1 MKLYKSILFGLLV
14 CGMAACD
21 TTDLERDINSL
32 KDRVEDYEAQV
43 QKLNDDMNI
52 IRVLLDGNK
61 TITSYSFDGANYT
74 LTLSNGETL
83 TLTQGVVGANYPSIT
98 IGENGNWMIA
108 GTDSGVRAEAK
119 DGEDAPY
126 TPQFKIENE
135 NWCVSLDGGA
145 TWQNLGVKATGD
157 PSGESSPISNVTL
170 ASDGNSITIK
180 LSDNNSY
187 TIPVVK
193 DLVCKIIEPA
203 LADGEMWYI
212 GATGA
217 TLQVKVNI
225 QPGDIIRP
233 VVPADWKAEIVTDY
247 SGLSGEQTLKVKVTP
262 LSGASKCVVTMEVN
276 RGANTVT
283 DEIVA
288 RTEIAN
294 YWDEYQAGM
303 DIVVGDPNGVH
314 MVINKKDVSL
324 AVKHITSS
332 SSAADKNIGADGIYF
347 VDSDV
352 TDVSHTRFGLKNLII
367 IGTDVDTQSKLA
379 IKSNGT
385 THQYFNLG
393 KDGGIGLALKNIEMD
408 FSTYTQTYV
417 VNAGSAEST
426 LDYVIFDQC
435 KAAFPNTDNK
445 AFNVINLSG
454 KANIHIK
461 NIVFYGNRFS
471 FLPSTGNINLV
482 NITSPAAGTKYFG
495 YESFTCSNN
504 VLYASQSGQGISG
517 FSLLQANLDETK
529 LDAIYSL
536 SVNNNTIV
544 NLYSKNAMMRMRAV
558 NIVSKA
564 NLMWN
569 DYDTTDSRSWLFLT
583 KRSDAAVEL
592 VQLELTGNT
601 VYDQTANKKNW
612 IVIHENGYRPGNYTD
627 YTFKYL
633 DVNPFD
639 GGTFDITNGVFK
651 VSAAYEG
658 IGASLD

>member
-1 MKLYKSILFGLLV
+1 MKLYKSLLFGLLV

-83 TLTQGVVGANYPSIT
+83 TLTQGIVGANYPSIT
-98 IGENGNWMIA
+98 IDEESGNWIIA
-108 GTDSGVRAEAK
+108 GVDSGKSAEAK
-119 DGEDAPY
+119 DGDDAPY

-145 TWQNLGVKATGD
+145 TWENLGVKATGTA
-157 PSGESSPISNVTL
+157 SGTSPISGVA
-170 ASDGNSITIK
+170 ASDNSITIT
-180 LSDNNSY
+180 LSDGTPY

-193 DLVCKIIEPA
+193 DLVCEITEPE
-203 LADGEMWYI
+203 LADGEVWYI
-212 GATGA
+212 GTGGA
-217 TLQVKVNI
+217 TLKVRVNI
-225 QPGDIIRP
+225 QAGDIIRP
-233 VVPADWKAEIVTDY
+233 VVPADWEAEIVTDY
-247 SGLSGEQTLKVKVTP
+247 SSLSGEQTLEVEVTP
-262 LSGASKCVVTMEVN
+262 PSGASKCVVTMEVN

-324 AVKHITSS
+324 TVKHITSS
-332 SSAADKNIGADGIYF
+332 SSADDKNIGADGIYF

-379 IKSNGT
+379 IKSGA

-417 VNAGSAEST
+417 VNAGSEESN
-426 LDYVIFDQC
+426 LDYVVFDQC
-435 KAAFPNTDNK
+435 KATFPNTGNK

-482 NITSPAAGTKYFG
+482 NITSPAAGTKYSG

-569 DYDTTDSRSWLFLT
+569 DYDNADSRSWLFLT

-592 VQLELTGNT
+592 EQLELTGNT

-627 YTFKYL
+627 YTLNYL
-633 DVNPFD
+633 DVNPFE